1 MNTAVM
7 DTYARLDIE
16 FSHGDGPWLYDTRG
30 NTYLDALSGIAV
42 CGLGHAHPAVT
53 AAISD
58 QAGKLLHVS
67 NLFQS
72 SLQTELAERLC
83 QWAEMDKAFFCNS
96 GAEANE
102 AAIKLARLHGHKA
115 GVSAPAIIAMESA
128 FHGRTMA
135 TLSASGNRKIQ
146 AGFEPLLKGFI
157 RAPYGDIK
165 ALQTIARN
173 NSQVVAVMLEPI
185 QGEAGVIVPPAGFL
199 KSLRELCEQQQ
210 WLLILDEVQTGNA
223 RTGAYF
229 NYQLEGILPDVVTTA
244 KGLGNGVPI
253 GACLARGA
261 AANVLQPG
269 NHGSTFGGNPLACRT
284 ALTVLDTIEQDGLAQ
299 RSAALGERIKQGLRQ
314 VLANLPAVKEIR
326 GAGLMIGI
334 ELSCDCNGLVA
345 AALDQGVII
354 NVAGNNAVRL
364 LPPLILSDAQADTL
378 VERVAAAIIN
388 HSFSLQ
394 ARTG

>member
-1 MNTAVM
+1 
-7 DTYARLDIE
+7 
-16 FSHGDGPWLYDTRG
+16 
-30 NTYLDALSGIAV
+30 
-42 CGLGHAHPAVT
+42 
-53 AAISD
+53 
-58 QAGKLLHVS
+58 
-67 NLFQS
+67 
-72 SLQTELAERLC
+72 
-83 QWAEMDKAFFCNS
+83 MDKVFFCNS

-115 GVSAPAIIAMESA
+115 GVSAPAIIAMEAA

-185 QGEAGVIVPPAGFL
+185 QGESGVIVPPAGFL
-199 KSLRELCEQQQ
+199 KSLRELCDKQQ

-284 ALTVLDTIEQDGLAQ
+284 ALTVLDTIEQDGLEQ
-299 RSAALGERIKQGLRQ
+299 RSAELGERIKQGLRQ
-314 VLANLPAVKEIR
+314 VLANLPTLKDIR

-334 ELSCDCNGLVA
+334 ELSCDCSGLVA
-345 AALDQGVII
+345 AALAQGVII
-354 NVAGNNAVRL
+354 NVAGNNTVRL

-378 VERVAAAIIN
+378 VERVGAAIIN
-388 HSFSLQ
+388 HSSSLQ

>member
-7 DTYARLDIE
+7 NTYARLDIE
-16 FSHGDGPWLYDTRG
+16 FSHGEGPWLFDNQG
-30 NTYLDALSGIAV
+30 NAYLDALSGIAV

-53 AAISD
+53 AAIAD
-58 QAGKLLHVS
+58 QASKLLHVS

-72 SLQTELAERLC
+72 GLQTELASRLC
-83 QWAEMDKAFFCNS
+83 QQAQMDKAFFCNS

-102 AAIKLARLHGHKA
+102 AAIKLARLHGHRT
-115 GVSAPAIIAMESA
+115 GIDSPAVIVMESA

-135 TLSASGNRKIQ
+135 TLSASGSRKIQ

-157 RAPYGDIK
+157 RAPYGDLG

-173 NSQVVAVMLEPI
+173 NKQVVALMLEPI
-185 QGEAGVIVPPAGFL
+185 QGEAGVIVPPPGFIR
-199 KSLRELCEQQQ
+199 SVRELCDAQG
-210 WLLILDEVQTGNA
+210 WLLMLDEVQTGNA

-229 NYQLEGILPDVVTTA
+229 NYQLQGILPDVVTTA

-284 ALTVLDTIEQDGLAQ
+284 ALTVLDTIEQQQLAA
-299 RSAALGERIKQGLRQ
+299 RAAELGERIKQGLQQALASTPCLRQ
-314 VLANLPAVKEIR
+314 IR

-334 ELSCDCNGLVA
+334 ELSSDCTGLVE
-345 AALDQGVII
+345 AALARGVVI
-354 NVAGNNAVRL
+354 NVTGNHTVRL

-378 VERVAAAIIN
+378 IERVATAIIE
-388 HSFSLQ
+388 HGAGSQ

>member
-16 FSHGDGPWLYDTRG
+16 FSHGEGPWLFDNQG
-30 NTYLDALSGIAV
+30 NAYLDALSGIAV

-72 SLQTELAERLC
+72 SLQTELAKKLC
-83 QWAEMDKAFFCNS
+83 QRAEMDKVFFCNS

-115 GVSAPAIIAMESA
+115 GVSAPAIIVMEAA

-199 KSLRELCEQQQ
+199 KSLRELCDHQQ

-261 AANVLQPG
+261 AASVLQPG

-284 ALTVLDTIEQDGLAQ
+284 ALTVLDIIEQGGLAQ
-299 RSAALGERIKQGLRQ
+299 RSAELGEHIKKGLRQ
-314 VLANLPAVKEIR
+314 VLANLPTLKEIR

-334 ELSCDCNGLVA
+334 ELTCDCSGLIA
-345 AALDQGVII
+345 AALAQGVII
-354 NVAGNNAVRL
+354 NVAGNNTVRL
-364 LPPLILSDAQADTL
+364 LPPLILSDEQADTL
-378 VERVAAAIIN
+378 VERVGAAIIN
-388 HSFSLQ
+388 HSSSMQ
-394 ARTG
+394 TRTG